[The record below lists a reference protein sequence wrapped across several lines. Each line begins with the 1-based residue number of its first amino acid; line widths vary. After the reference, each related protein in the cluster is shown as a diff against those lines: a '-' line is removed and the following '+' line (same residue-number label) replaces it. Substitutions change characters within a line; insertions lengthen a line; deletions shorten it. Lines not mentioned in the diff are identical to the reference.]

1 MPSLLRSC
9 QSVKSNSKATK
20 VSIARLNTLLFQGP
34 SQAFNMPLL
43 WYTSSAYQPL
53 VVPFTVA
60 VKQGIGGISSNPP
73 DPQSEATNTITRSW
87 EPQSWQRRETSA
99 QEHLVSGLRDQIPGF
114 HQITFHLQ
122 RIHQTRSFWTLINN
136 LTKHYHLNA
145 SQTILRFLLLI
156 ASNIELHQSFGF
168 QSRDSSVHN
177 VHSTQCKLSNF

>member
-20 VSIARLNTLLFQGP
+20 VSIARLNTLFHHWP
-34 SQAFNMPLL
+34 SICHCLNFR
-43 WYTSSAYQPL
+43 YTNSAYQPL

-60 VKQGIGGISSNPP
+60 VKQGIVAFL
-73 DPQSEATNTITRSW
+73 ATHWTHNLRQRTPSQ
-87 EPQSWQRRETSA
+87 EPQSGQRTETSA

-114 HQITFHLQ
+114 HQITFHLR

-145 SQTILRFLLLI
+145 NQTILRILLLS

-168 QSRDSSVHN
+168 QSRDSSVYN
-177 VHSTQCKLSNF
+177 VHSPQCKLSSF